1 MTRKRIEPNSKLTIE
16 LTARD
21 WADLTE
27 NTFVEPEFVECAVV
41 EGTVRRV
48 QWSLDDIE
56 DVQGHVA
63 ATSNHTDDPKLEQRL
78 SKLFDKLQKCLDK
91 YDDRS
96 GD

>member
-1 MTRKRIEPNSKLTIE
+1 MTRKRIAPNSKLTVE
-16 LTARD
+16 LTTQD

-27 NTFVEPEFVECAVV
+27 HTFVEPEFVRCAVV

-63 ATSNHTDDPKLEQRL
+63 ATSNHTDDPKLERRL
-78 SKLFDKLQKCLDK
+78 SKLFDKLQRFLDE
-91 YDDRS
+91 YDDHS
-96 GD
+96 EG